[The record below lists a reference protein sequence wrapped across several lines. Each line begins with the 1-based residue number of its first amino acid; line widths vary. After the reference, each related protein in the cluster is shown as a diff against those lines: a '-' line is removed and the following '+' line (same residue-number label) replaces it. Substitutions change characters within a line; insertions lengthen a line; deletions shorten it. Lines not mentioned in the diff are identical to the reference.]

1 MRKEVLYRIK
11 ALYRDDF
18 RVTGFF
24 FGEGEE
30 SICIIGSMRGNEYQQ
45 IYTCSRL
52 IRQLKRFEEAGRIK
66 DGKQILV
73 IPCANPYSVNTK
85 KRFWTIDN
93 TDINRMFPGYSEGET
108 TQRIADGIFQKIKG
122 YKYGVQMASFYMP
135 GNFVPQVRMM
145 KTGRENVELAK
156 SFGMPYVVLHNPR
169 PFDTATLNYNWQI
182 WETDAF
188 SLYTTSTGSIDRESA
203 TQACAAIFNFMSKQG
218 ILDHRGY
225 EGYVSRVVE
234 TSHFVSL
241 RAEQSG
247 FFESNV
253 KAGVHVNEGEEL
265 AIISDPYTAEV
276 RQRIISPIDG
286 IIAFLHDETLAYQ
299 NTAMVKLIAD
309 EDSESRQG
317 IDE

>member
-1 MRKEVLYRIK
+1 MREEILYRIR

-18 RVTGFF
+18 RVRGYL

-30 SICIIGSMRGNEYQQ
+30 SICIVGSMRGNEYQQ

-52 IRQLKRFEEAGRIK
+52 IRKLKSLEERGRIRE
-66 DGKQILV
+66 GKQILV

-93 TDINRMFPGYSEGET
+93 TDINRMFPGYNEGET

-122 YKYGVQMASFYMP
+122 YRFGVQMASFYMP
-135 GNFVPQVRMM
+135 GNFVPQIRMM

-156 SFGMPYVVLHNPR
+156 TFGMPYVVLHKPR

-188 SLYTTSTGSIDRESA
+188 SLYTTSTGSIDKESS
-203 TQACAAIFNFMSKQG
+203 TQACEAILNFMSKQD
-218 ILDHRGY
+218 IIDHRGH

-234 TSHFVSL
+234 TSDFISL
-241 RAEQSG
+241 RAEHSG
-247 FFESNV
+247 FFESRV
-253 KAGVHVNEGEEL
+253 KAGVHVSVGEEL
-265 AIISDPYTAEV
+265 AVIADPYTAEI
-276 RQRIISPIDG
+276 RQRIMAPLDG
-286 IIAFLHDETLAYQ
+286 IVAFLHDETLAFQ
-299 NTAMVKLIAD
+299 NTAMIKLIAD
-309 EDSESRQG
+309 QA
-317 IDE
+317 

>member
-1 MRKEVLYRIK
+1 MREEILFRIN

-18 RVTGFF
+18 RVNGFI

-52 IRQLKRFEEAGRIK
+52 IRQLMRMEEQGRIK
-66 DGKQILV
+66 KGKQILV

-93 TDINRMFPGYSEGET
+93 TDINRMFPGYNEGET

-122 YKYGVQMASFYMP
+122 YRYGVQMASFYMP

-156 SFGMPYVVLHNPR
+156 SFGLPYVVLHNPR

-182 WETDAF
+182 WDTDAF
-188 SLYTTSTGSIDRESA
+188 SLYTTSTGSIDKDSA
-203 TQACAAIFNFMSKQG
+203 AQACAAILNFMSKQD
-218 ILDHRGY
+218 ILEHRGY
-225 EGYVSRVVE
+225 EGYISRVVE
-234 TSHFVSL
+234 SSSFISL
-241 RAEQSG
+241 RAEHSG
-247 FFESNV
+247 FFESHV
-253 KAGVHVNEGEEL
+253 RAGAHVCAGDEL
-265 AIISDPYTAEV
+265 AVITDPYTAEV
-276 RQRIISPIDG
+276 RQTLTAPVDG

-299 NTAMVKLIAD
+299 YTAMIKLIAD
-309 EDSESRQG
+309 EE
-317 IDE
+317 

>member
-1 MRKEVLYRIK
+1 MREEVLFRIN

-18 RVTGFF
+18 RVNGFI

-52 IRQLKRFEEAGRIK
+52 IRQLMRMEEQGRIK
-66 DGKQILV
+66 KGKQILV

-93 TDINRMFPGYSEGET
+93 TDINRMFPGYNEGET

-122 YKYGVQMASFYMP
+122 YRYGVQMASFYMP

-145 KTGRENVELAK
+145 KTGREDVELAK
-156 SFGMPYVVLHNPR
+156 SFGLPYVVLHNPR

-182 WETDAF
+182 WDTDAF
-188 SLYTTSTGSIDRESA
+188 SLYTTSTGSIDKDSA
-203 TQACAAIFNFMSKQG
+203 AQACAAILNFMSKQD
-218 ILDHRGY
+218 ILEHRGY
-225 EGYVSRVVE
+225 EGYISRVVE
-234 TSHFVSL
+234 SSSFISL
-241 RAEQSG
+241 RAEHSG
-247 FFESNV
+247 FFESHV
-253 KAGVHVNEGEEL
+253 RAGAHVCAGDEL
-265 AIISDPYTAEV
+265 AVITDPYTAEV
-276 RQRIISPIDG
+276 RQTLTAPVDG

-299 NTAMVKLIAD
+299 YTAMIKLIAD
-309 EDSESRQG
+309 EE
-317 IDE
+317 